1 MGHVTKERHWSNNY
15 QHLFIN
21 WEAKE
26 IDHSIFIKA
35 CKDFANVLS
44 DTRVSEK
51 YVDSVITA
59 CSFTPVKW
67 TRQVVFIEKEKKH
80 PLRSWCCCLYPQRLL
95 NIKSSHFVDKH
106 FFQTPGQDVSM
117 PRDSQ
122 HFLKSLRIGSLV
134 NPFTSYGNQLQNN
147 ERRFNSKAARAT

>member
-1 MGHVTKERHWSNNY
+1 MDMGHVTKERHWSNNY

-51 YVDSVITA
+51 YVDAVITA
-59 CSFTPVKW
+59 CRFSSCEEEPA
-67 TRQVVFIEKEKKH
+67 RREEKD
-80 PLRSWCCCLYPQRLL
+80 SWAL
-95 NIKSSHFVDKH
+95 I
-106 FFQTPGQDVSM
+106 
-117 PRDSQ
+117 
-122 HFLKSLRIGSLV
+122 LV
-134 NPFTSYGNQLQNN
+134 H
-147 ERRFNSKAARAT
+147 

>member
-1 MGHVTKERHWSNNY
+1 MDMGHVTKERHWSNNY

-51 YVDSVITA
+51 YVDAVITA
-59 CSFTPVKW
+59 CRFGSVKK
-67 TRQVVFIEKEKKH
+67 RKESCLNPDFIA
-80 PLRSWCCCLYPQRLL
+80 LI
-95 NIKSSHFVDKH
+95 N
-106 FFQTPGQDVSM
+106 QD
-117 PRDSQ
+117 
-122 HFLKSLRIGSLV
+122 
-134 NPFTSYGNQLQNN
+134 
-147 ERRFNSKAARAT
+147 

>member
-51 YVDSVITA
+51 YVDAVIMA
-59 CSFTPVKW
+59 CRFGSCEEGFS
-67 TRQVVFIEKEKKH
+67 EKEKRK
-80 PLRSWCCCLYPQRLL
+80 LLESWFDCIDQPGLENITFSYFRNKRL
-95 NIKSSHFVDKH
+95 
-106 FFQTPGQDVSM
+106 FQTPGQDVSR
-117 PRDSQ
+117 PETVSTFWKAYKLDPCLILSQ
-122 HFLKSLRIGSLV
+122 VMELNLKIMSGDWIQRL
-134 NPFTSYGNQLQNN
+134 
-147 ERRFNSKAARAT
+147 